1 MKHVPASVDGGIV
14 LTADLVRVQ
23 RRQGRLHIIKL
34 EGVKAKRAETLA
46 AALLEV
52 LSRNRGNA
60 REILLGQWK
69 AIDHKASEKRLLLGL
84 QKLLLDGCEFETLE
98 GAEPAQIRAEVFTR
112 ANHNRRELEEGVRFD
127 RRQILAEVGRELG
140 LDAEEVERRLYA
152 DLRGAQRLTRCALPS
167 PNQLVDDYRRSSA
180 QAVLLKAIA
189 VEVDLVP
196 HHPAAARRLFHRL
209 KFLRLL
215 YELRSTE
222 TGYRLS
228 IDGPLSLFRS
238 VTKYGLQLAQ
248 LLPALERCGPF
259 ELKASLL
266 WGKAKEPLS
275 FSLSHSESLASESSI
290 EMAPEIAK
298 LMTQFAQR
306 ESEWSLASSQ
316 ALLDLP
322 GLGTCIP
329 DLLAT
334 HRPTGEQIH
343 VELLGFWS
351 RAAVWRRVEW
361 VQRGMREKI
370 LFCCSQRLRVSEAI
384 LDDDLPSALYVFKG
398 VLSPSQIEK
407 RLDILRL
414 R

>member
-1 MKHVPASVDGGIV
+1 M

-23 RRQGRLHIIKL
+23 RRQGRLHITKL

-60 REILLGQWK
+60 REILLEQWK

-84 QKLLLDGCEFETLE
+84 QKLLLDGCEFETIE

-215 YELRSTE
+215 YELRSTQ

-228 IDGPLSLFRS
+228 IDGPFSLFRS
-238 VTKYGLQLAQ
+238 VTKYGLQLA
-248 LLPALERCGPF
+248 
-259 ELKASLL
+259 
-266 WGKAKEPLS
+266 
-275 FSLSHSESLASESSI
+275 
-290 EMAPEIAK
+290 
-298 LMTQFAQR
+298 
-306 ESEWSLASSQ
+306 
-316 ALLDLP
+316 
-322 GLGTCIP
+322 
-329 DLLAT
+329 
-334 HRPTGEQIH
+334 
-343 VELLGFWS
+343 
-351 RAAVWRRVEW
+351 
-361 VQRGMREKI
+361 
-370 LFCCSQRLRVSEAI
+370 
-384 LDDDLPSALYVFKG
+384 
-398 VLSPSQIEK
+398 
-407 RLDILRL
+407 
-414 R
+414 